1 MIFTVKYRAKDG
13 SVAEECIEAAN
24 RGDCIAKCKAKGI
37 APVRIIENSKTLS
50 RRRQKIRF
58 PNLRYMTIGMV
69 IGGLIFV
76 LCNIFSDRTDN
87 RQSSGT
93 GALISR
99 KIQAGDAG
107 EVKNR
112 PILKGS
118 IRSSPKQHSLTTNGT
133 MPRMYMGLPVVRVE
147 TSTNSAGYLV
157 ERLYTADGKRHK
169 FTHYPPPVFKHASD
183 SYLAMALSVPA
194 GAEMAPLPD
203 LSNEGGL
210 DKAFMESLKE
220 DIFIEEGDS
229 ERVKDLKVK
238 VVAARETMKALL
250 KDGYSFFEVLEETR
264 KNINENVELR
274 SQMTAQYHDLL
285 QKGFSEDAESLRI
298 KVNKVFAEM
307 GIEDIQPRRPQKNN

>member
-1 MIFTVKYRAKDG
+1 M
-13 SVAEECIEAAN
+13 
-24 RGDCIAKCKAKGI
+24 
-37 APVRIIENSKTLS
+37 
-50 RRRQKIRF
+50 
-58 PNLRYMTIGMV
+58 RYMTIGMV